1 MLFRIID
8 RMTTEEYETIAI
20 VLRPRLIS
28 VGQKFFTNDDMAE
41 DVAQEVLTRLWVL
54 RSKIDM
60 RQGVDAFAIR
70 MAKNICISEWR
81 RQKLHKLVDINE
93 SLIIQDYSPVL
104 QIENSDNEKSL
115 RKAIGRL
122 SKPEQRLFRMR
133 HELDMDIQQIAVVT
147 GIQPRS
153 ISAMLSG
160 ARKKI
165 MEILKKG
172 GNL

>member
-8 RMTTEEYETIAI
+8 RMTTEEYETVAT
-20 VLRPRLIS
+20 VLRSRLIS
-28 VGQKFFTNDDMAE
+28 VEQKFFTNDDVAE
-41 DVAQEVLTRLWVL
+41 DVAQEVLIRLWVL
-54 RSKIDM
+54 RNKIDM

-81 RQKLHKLVDINE
+81 RQKLHKLVDIND
-93 SLIIQDYSPVL
+93 SLIIQDYSLVL
-104 QIENSDNEKSL
+104 QIENKDNEQSL
-115 RKAIGRL
+115 RKAIGHL
-122 SKPEQRLFRMR
+122 SKPEQRLFLMR

-153 ISAMLSG
+153 ISVMLSG